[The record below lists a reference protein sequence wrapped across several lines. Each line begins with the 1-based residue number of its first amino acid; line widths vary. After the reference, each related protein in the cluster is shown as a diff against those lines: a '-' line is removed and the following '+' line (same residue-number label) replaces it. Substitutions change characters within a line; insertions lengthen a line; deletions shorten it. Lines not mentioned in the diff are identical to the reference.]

1 MQAVKGCNDE
11 AGGAPCLALGE
22 HHLPN
27 LSIPLGKGTGRK
39 TRPGSRYLA
48 FLDTSCKAMAEIKAS
63 PEPGAASLLPTAMK
77 LGFTQLFAGPQS
89 SLATNFPFFL
99 FLFILGMF
107 SGKTLLY
114 SLYSVF
120 WVLFTSGKTHEHRF
134 LTIPKSP
141 VPFFCRRS
149 SHSGSSNV

>member
-1 MQAVKGCNDE
+1 M
-11 AGGAPCLALGE
+11 ALGE

-77 LGFTQLFAGPQS
+77 LGFT
-89 SLATNFPFFL
+89 
-99 FLFILGMF
+99 
-107 SGKTLLY
+107 
-114 SLYSVF
+114 
-120 WVLFTSGKTHEHRF
+120 
-134 LTIPKSP
+134 
-141 VPFFCRRS
+141 
-149 SHSGSSNV
+149 